1 MYPTNITN
9 LQQNQLKEPIKCRL
23 RGKGGSLSI
32 FYINVFSHS
41 IFPQNWDSKKPNRY
55 K

>member
-1 MYPTNITN
+1 MNPTNIIN
-9 LQQNQLKEPIKCRL
+9 LQQNQQKERIKCLL
-23 RGKGGSLSI
+23 RDNGGSLSI

-41 IFPQNWDSKKPNRY
+41 IFAQNWDSKKPNRY